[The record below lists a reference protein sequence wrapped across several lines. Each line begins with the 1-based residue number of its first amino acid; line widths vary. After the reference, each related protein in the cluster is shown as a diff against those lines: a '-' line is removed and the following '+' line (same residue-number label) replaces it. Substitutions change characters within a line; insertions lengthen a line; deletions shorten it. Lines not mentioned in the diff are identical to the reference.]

1 MRGAFT
7 AALAAVALLAA
18 GAALAATSITKNQI
32 AIMTVPA
39 GATRAVD
46 VPYPDALE
54 YGNARYQGS
63 VRLAFKR
70 PVPPGRRPDL
80 KKVRILEAGSIE
92 GGSEFRVRAYNGA
105 SAAVRVTVTATT
117 IEPLPHS

>member
-1 MRGAFT
+1 MRAAVT
-7 AALAAVALLAA
+7 AALAALALLAT
-18 GAALAATSITKNQI
+18 GAALAATSIAKNEI

-54 YGNARYQGS
+54 YGNARYHGS
-63 VRLAFKR
+63 VRLAVKR
-70 PVPPGRRPDL
+70 PLPTGRRPDL
-80 KKVRILEAGSIE
+80 KKVRILEAASIE
-92 GGSEFRVRAYNGA
+92 GGSEYRVRAYNG
-105 SAAVRVTVTATT
+105 SDAAVRVTVTATT